1 MNDWF
6 KVFDSDVKVFAFGE
20 FTQMHPVV
28 LFLFKFETVVELI
41 HLYVV
46 GVVSLQNFGEN
57 PSV

>member
-1 MNDWF
+1 MDNRL
-6 KVFDSDVKVFAFGE
+6 KVFDSNVKVFAFGE

-28 LFLFKFETVVELI
+28 LFLFKFETVVELV

-46 GVVSLQNFGEN
+46 GGVSLQNFGEN

>member
-1 MNDWF
+1 MDNRL

-28 LFLFKFETVVELI
+28 LFLFKFETVVELV

-46 GVVSLQNFGEN
+46 GVVSL
-57 PSV
+57 